1 MACGLARLNIY
12 GRSTRFSHTHP
23 VLSQGPSGGAPDVTA
38 ALHWRPANVHQCS
51 FAQDVGIALTGFCK
65 VDELRGDGLFDAIV
79 TVSNPQRDAN
89 DLERNTQ

>member
-1 MACGLARLNIY
+1 
-12 GRSTRFSHTHP
+12 
-23 VLSQGPSGGAPDVTA
+23 VAPQNVTA

-89 DLERNTQ
+89 DLERDTQQAPRLGVEPYAIEEWSDEHGRSPRA